1 MFTVTLVLIAYSYK
15 SSSSKHIRTVLKL
28 SGCTSN
34 SKVSRQAQL
43 FRAALPK
50 LVLESKRIKTYK
62 DVILCLANLQ
72 GSVPMKEIYSFFWT
86 PDENDEMV

>member
-1 MFTVTLVLIAYSYK
+1 MFTVTLLLIAYSYK
-15 SSSSKHIRTVLKL
+15 SSSSKHMLKL

-34 SKVSRQAQL
+34 YKVSRQVQL
-43 FRAALPK
+43 FRAALPN
-50 LVLESKRIKTYK
+50 LVLESKCIKTYK